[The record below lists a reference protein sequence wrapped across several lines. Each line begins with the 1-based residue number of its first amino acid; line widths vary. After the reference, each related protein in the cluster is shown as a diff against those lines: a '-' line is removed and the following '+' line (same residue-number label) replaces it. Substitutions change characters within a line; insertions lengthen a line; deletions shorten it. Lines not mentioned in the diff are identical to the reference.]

1 MLRSWRIFR
10 TRSETSLAQMLHIV
24 RRKYDA
30 LYNQPL
36 PLMMVVRQA
45 PTHGEHPYFLFHIE
59 FFPIQRSATK
69 IKFLAGVETG
79 AGTFLADTNPEA
91 RAAELRAIT
100 IA

>member
-1 MLRSWRIFR
+1 MLN
-10 TRSETSLAQMLHIV
+10 IV

-45 PTHGEHPYFLFHIE
+45 PTHGSHPYFLFHIE

-79 AGTFLADTNPEA
+79 AGTFLADTVPEA
-91 RAAELRAIT
+91 RAAELRAI
-100 IA
+100 ILP